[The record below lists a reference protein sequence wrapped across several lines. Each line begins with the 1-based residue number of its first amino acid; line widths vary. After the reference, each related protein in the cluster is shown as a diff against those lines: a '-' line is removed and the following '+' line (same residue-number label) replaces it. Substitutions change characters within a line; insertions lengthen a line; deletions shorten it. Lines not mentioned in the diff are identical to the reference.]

1 MWKDI
6 TELELLAQKFSLTCA
21 HAGAINKVY
30 YLTNKLHFKPAILQF
45 YFAKFSKL
53 LIIGVEMDIS
63 RIE

>member
-1 MWKDI
+1 
-6 TELELLAQKFSLTCA
+6 LAQKFSLTCA